1 VHGGEARRYLLLRC
15 EWLGHSFFT
24 LIQRRLIASNVPRP
38 YVVMKGMHDMR
49 RRQLLSAGLLV
60 PLRELTIVGSRCFRQ
75 ARRSEPIADLTER
88 LRHPV
93 RWRLKHP
100 IQAIRRATRR
110 SPINHTSALSAF
122 YRWMADAREDE
133 ASDKTV

>member
-1 VHGGEARRYLLLRC
+1 VHRGEARSYP
-15 EWLGHSFFT
+15 WLGQSFFT
-24 LIQRRLIASNVPRP
+24 LIQRRLIASKVPRP
-38 YVVMKGMHDMR
+38 YVVMKGMHDMLT
-49 RRQLLSAGLLV
+49 RQLLSAGLLV
-60 PLRELTIVGSRCFRQ
+60 PLMELTIVGSRWFRR
-75 ARRSEPIADLTER
+75 ACLSCPIADLTER

-110 SPINHTSALSAF
+110 SPINHTAALSPF

-133 ASDKTV
+133 ARDKTV